1 MKSWI
6 VSKPGELSSA
16 VAEDAALPQDAARV
30 RLARAAVSASD
41 IAAFEGKTRKLP
53 VIPCRIAMG
62 LVGESNDIT
71 LKIGQ

>member
-41 IAAFEGKTRKLP
+41 IAAFE
-53 VIPCRIAMG
+53 C
-62 LVGESNDIT
+62 
-71 LKIGQ
+71 